1 MEDNVGK
8 LRSLILILFV
18 AVFITACGTGGGG
31 TNTNN
36 PDASDTTKPTVSQT
50 SPANGATGVAINS
63 SISVTFSEPIDPSTV
78 TTSTFQVAGVTG
90 ALSVNGT
97 TATFTPSSNLG
108 NNTAYTVTLTTGVK
122 DAAGN
127 TMAAIY
133 TCSFTTGAQADTTLP
148 TVSSVSPANNAT
160 GTAVNAAVTATF
172 SETMDV
178 STINSATFTL
188 NQGSTPVSGTVTYS
202 GITAT
207 FTPSSNLGYNTTYTV
222 SVTNGVKDAAGNAMA
237 AIYTCS
243 FTTGAQA
250 DTTPPAVSS
259 VSPAN
264 NATGTAVNAAVAAT
278 FSETMDASTINS
290 TTFTLNQG
298 STPVSGNVTYSGTT
312 ATFTPSISLSYST
325 TYTATIT
332 TGANDVA
339 GNAIASNYSWSYTSE
354 VATASAP
361 SAPTGVSASAGDTQA
376 TISWTAVTGAT
387 SYNIYWSTTAGV
399 TTATGT
405 KIAGVTSPYTHTG
418 RTNGTTYYY
427 IVTAVNTAGESAASS
442 QASAM
447 PLPPAPAAPTG
458 VSASAGDAQAIISWT
473 AVTGATS
480 YNIYW
485 STTAGVTT
493 ATGTKIAGV
502 TSPYTHTGRTNG
514 TTYYY
519 IVTAANTGG
528 ESTASS
534 QVSATPLPPISAAP
548 SGVTA
553 APGNTQTTINWSA
566 VTGATS
572 YNIYWSIT
580 TGVTTANGTKITG
593 ATSPYNHTGLTN
605 GTTYYYI
612 VTAVNLAGESAAS
625 TQVSATPNATYLM
638 GGAIQGLPLALSVA
652 AVTTPAGSIPGSLDG
667 TGTGAQFQSPQGI
680 TTDGTN
686 LYVADSANNKIRKV
700 VIATGVVTTI
710 AGSGVAGALDG
721 TGTAATFYYPVGITT
736 DGTNLY
742 VTEYMNNKIRKIVI
756 ATGVVSTIAGS
767 GVAGALDGTGT
778 EATFRWLAGI
788 TTDGT
793 SLYVVGGN
801 NNIRKVVIATGV
813 VTTIAGSG
821 LSGSVD
827 GTGTGAQFWN
837 PQGITTNGTNLYV
850 ADSANNKLRKV
861 VIATGVVTTIAG
873 SGVAGALD
881 GTGTVATFH
890 APVGITT
897 DGTSLYVGDA
907 WNNNIRKVVLVT
919 GVVTTLAG
927 SGAAGALDGTGTAA
941 TFGGPCPLTTDGTS
955 LYVADTNNSKIRK
968 IAVPQQGGAVQG
980 APLNLTNTVSTFA
993 GSGTSGSFDGT
1004 GTAATFSWPAGIT
1017 TDGTNLYVA
1026 DRFNHNIRKV
1036 VIATGVVTT
1045 IAGSGVAGSLDG
1057 TGTAATFNYP
1067 KGITT
1072 DGTNLYVADEQNN
1085 KIRKVVIATG
1095 VVTTIA
1101 GSGTQGALDGTGTAA
1116 TFYFPEGITTD
1127 GTNLYVTDTY
1137 NHKIRKIVIATGA
1150 VTTIAGS
1157 GTSGTLDGT
1166 GTAATFNGPVGITTD
1181 GTNLYVA
1188 DWANNKIRKVV
1199 TATGVVTT
1207 IAGSGTSSALDGTG
1221 TAATFNQPQGITTDG
1236 TNLYVADWVN
1246 NKIRKIV
1253 IATGVVST
1261 IAGSGVAGLLD
1272 GTGTAATFNQAIGI
1286 TSDGMSLYVAEILN
1300 IRKIQ

>member
-1 MEDNVGK
+1 
-8 LRSLILILFV
+8 
-18 AVFITACGTGGGG
+18 
-31 TNTNN
+31 
-36 PDASDTTKPTVSQT
+36 
-50 SPANGATGVAINS
+50 
-63 SISVTFSEPIDPSTV
+63 
-78 TTSTFQVAGVTG
+78 
-90 ALSVNGT
+90 
-97 TATFTPSSNLG
+97 
-108 NNTAYTVTLTTGVK
+108 
-122 DAAGN
+122 
-127 TMAAIY
+127 
-133 TCSFTTGAQADTTLP
+133 
-148 TVSSVSPANNAT
+148 
-160 GTAVNAAVTATF
+160 
-172 SETMDV
+172 
-178 STINSATFTL
+178 
-188 NQGSTPVSGTVTYS
+188 
-202 GITAT
+202 
-207 FTPSSNLGYNTTYTV
+207 
-222 SVTNGVKDAAGNAMA
+222 
-237 AIYTCS
+237 
-243 FTTGAQA
+243 
-250 DTTPPAVSS
+250 
-259 VSPAN
+259 
-264 NATGTAVNAAVAAT
+264 
-278 FSETMDASTINS
+278 MDASTINS

-907 WNNNIRKVVLVT
+907 WNNNIRKVVLAT